1 MKEEQGVKNV
11 LITGAS
17 RGIGRATAIAFA
29 HAGYRV
35 CINYHMHR
43 AEAEELAAYLRADG
57 AAAEVLQA
65 DVADAVAVREMVA
78 QAGEVD
84 VLVNNAGIAGQ
95 RLFTDVTE
103 DEWQRMLAVNL
114 TGLFH
119 CAQAVLPGMI
129 HRKKGKIIA
138 LSSIWGITGG
148 SCEVA
153 YSAAKAGV
161 IGLVRSLA
169 KEVGPSNIQVN
180 CVAPGVI
187 DTDMNRVLSV
197 ADRAALCEET
207 PLMRMGT
214 PEDVARS
221 ILFFAGPG
229 GDFITGQVL
238 SPNGGFVI

>member
-1 MKEEQGVKNV
+1 MRTV
-11 LITGAS
+11 LVTGAS
-17 RGIGRATAIAFA
+17 RGIGRATAEAFA

-35 CINYHMHR
+35 CINYCCHR
-43 AEAEELAAYLRADG
+43 AEAEELAASLRACG
-57 AAAEVLQA
+57 AQAELFGA
-65 DVADAVAVREMVA
+65 DVADGSAVREMMCR
-78 QAGEVD
+78 AGEVD

-95 RLFTDVTE
+95 KLFTDVTE
-103 DEWQRMLAVNL
+103 DEWQRMLSVNL

-119 CAQAVLPGMI
+119 CAQAVLPGML
-129 HRKKGKIIA
+129 HRKAGKIIA
-138 LSSIWGITGG
+138 LSSMWGITGG

-161 IGLVRSLA
+161 IGLVKALA
-169 KEVGPSNIQVN
+169 KELGPSNIQVN

-187 DTDMNRVLSV
+187 DTDMNRALSD
-197 ADRAALCEET
+197 ADREALCEET

-221 ILFFAGPG
+221 ILFLAGPG